1 MIFVMCLTYAPK
13 ESFFPFSNYKQI
25 DGGATGFLLGSP
37 LANISM
43 CSFDKDSFEIVLMIS
58 NLCSIGVMLITYL
71 YCFLPLVM

>member
-13 ESFFPFSNYKQI
+13 ESFFPFSNKYYKQI

-43 CSFDKDSFEIVLMIS
+43 CSFEKR
-58 NLCSIGVMLITYL
+58 
-71 YCFLPLVM
+71 